1 MAGVNPDIATAASN
15 AIDSGDPK
23 QMAAVAPLVQGS
35 PVAPPLNN
43 ALAQASKAIDPV
55 QDAVNRSQ
63 QKGGL
68 NTADGRLT
76 AADSLRSFAGQQTDI
91 NVMRGIFMKMANI
104 PGGDKLITQGAI
116 TPTTQIGSDGGSV
129 TAWMPSNGGRP
140 TKVQDNKT
148 GNWLNSEQYET
159 GNYGKY
165 SNMEST
171 PGYQQTDIGAKAAA
185 ASHYQQLE
193 AANRGSSVLD
203 TIDQNNENGIKPNA
217 IGLGATMSSNE
228 FKDLFKQS
236 NAVTSTRSALSQ
248 GMQSL
253 SQNGAYTSYNSAIN
267 QARDSGISVN
277 LPKIIGG
284 DSSNGFKAD
293 DGKTYK
299 IDELNNMMNTFN
311 SSAAVDQQLS
321 QNRDLIVKSAAFKH
335 LDTPQKQIMYGNML
349 NAIESNEKLKTS
361 NNDLLSKLPVYSP
374 SMPFTGEQQMG
385 TVISNTYLDHANSQ
399 AVALYR
405 DKLLEASKNGVP
417 PSPGLIAAS
426 MTIGDNKAALDKI
439 RSNAFLQITNVMN
452 AAKDPSVPDGPKPD
466 LNSQMPSLPVNPSTS
481 KPGQKTQSS
490 NPAYEGIKRG
500 ETQSNLPA
508 GIPPGSVKTGEV
520 HKKTG
525 KPYYKTPTGD
535 IYVQD

>member
-1 MAGVNPDIATAASN
+1 MAGVNPDVATAASN

-35 PVAPPLNN
+35 PIAPPLNAELARTSQAVAPYDVAAN
-43 ALAQASKAIDPV
+43 KVAQA
-55 QDAVNRSQ
+55 
-63 QKGGL
+63 GGL
-68 NTADGRLT
+68 TTAAGRLT
-76 AADSLRSFAGQQTDI
+76 AADSIRSFASQQTEL
-91 NVMRGIFMKMANI
+91 NPLRGFFMKMANI
-104 PGGDKLITQGAI
+104 PGGDKLITSVE

-129 TAWMPSNGGRP
+129 TAWLPSNGSRP
-140 TKVQDNKT
+140 KKVQDNKT
-148 GNWLNSEQYET
+148 GNWLNADQYET

-321 QNRDLIVKSAAFKH
+321 QNRDLIVKSAAYKH

-426 MTIGDNKAALDKI
+426 MTVGDNKAALDKI
-439 RSNAFLQITNVMN
+439 RSNAFAQITNVMN
-452 AAKDPSVPDGPKPD
+452 AAKDPSVPDGPRPD

-500 ETQSNLPA
+500 ETQSILPK
-508 GIPPGSVKTGEV
+508 GIPNGSIATGEV
-520 HKKTG
+520 HNKTG

-535 IYVQD
+535 IYLPD